1 MFRATRFRE
10 HMASPQSIFHQE
22 QRPSIPRI
30 PFNPARITIPTNS
43 CVSPIESKPCTPFE
57 LELPG
62 NDCAKMPRDVLL
74 LVPRIITANFY
85 SFKLT
90 VLEENIPTVTEENI
104 STGFIRRNSSVRF
117 IASKSIFLDV
127 IHRVF
132 NFKSKRS
139 FAALQ
144 ATI

>member
-1 MFRATRFRE
+1 
-10 HMASPQSIFHQE
+10 
-22 QRPSIPRI
+22 
-30 PFNPARITIPTNS
+30 
-43 CVSPIESKPCTPFE
+43 
-57 LELPG
+57 
-62 NDCAKMPRDVLL
+62 MPRDVLL
-74 LVPRIITANFY
+74 LVPRIIIANFY
-85 SFKLT
+85 SFKVT
-90 VLEENIPTVTEENI
+90 VLDTEENI
-104 STGFIRRNSSVRF
+104 SNGFIRRNSSVRF

>member
-1 MFRATRFRE
+1 
-10 HMASPQSIFHQE
+10 
-22 QRPSIPRI
+22 
-30 PFNPARITIPTNS
+30 
-43 CVSPIESKPCTPFE
+43 
-57 LELPG
+57 
-62 NDCAKMPRDVLL
+62 MPRDVLL

>member
-90 VLEENIPTVTEENI
+90 VLDTEENI
-104 STGFIRRNSSVRF
+104 STGFIRKNSSVRF